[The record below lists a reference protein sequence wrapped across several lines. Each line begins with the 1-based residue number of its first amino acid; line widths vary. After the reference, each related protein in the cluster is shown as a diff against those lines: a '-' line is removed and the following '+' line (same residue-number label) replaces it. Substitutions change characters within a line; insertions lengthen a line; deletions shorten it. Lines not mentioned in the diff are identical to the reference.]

1 MNQLFKIKGFLPYIL
16 VVFINA
22 FVDLGHKIVIQNTIF
37 KTWDGEVQVILT
49 AIVNG
54 LILLPFILLFSPS
67 GFLADRFPK
76 EKVMRY
82 GALAAVAG
90 TTLITLSYWM
100 GWFWMAF
107 GLTLLLAIQSA
118 IYSPA
123 KYGYI
128 RELLGD
134 ERLAQGNAQVQA
146 VTIVSILSGTF
157 VFSALFEQFYQ
168 SGFSSTAE
176 IMQAIMPLGYILIA
190 LSALEWLICW
200 YLPKR
205 YAGDAAKR
213 FTLDAYLKGSYLR
226 RNIVAIRSKKAI
238 WLSIV
243 GLSMFWAVSQVV
255 LATFPAFAKETL
267 LETNTLVIQGLLA
280 VSGIGI
286 VIGSV
291 VAGRASPSHI
301 ELGLVPVGAV
311 GIAASLLLLP
321 QLESA
326 GSIAALFLLLGVCGG
341 FFIVPLNA
349 LIQYSAGQ
357 KRLGTVLAGNNWIQ
371 NIAMLGFLGLAVAF
385 SLQGLD
391 SRGLLYLLAL
401 TAIGGAIYTI
411 YQLPQSLVR
420 IVAGVILKRHYRVT
434 VSGLDNLPKEGGVLL
449 LGNHISWIDWAMV
462 QIACPRSVR
471 FVMLRRYYDVWY
483 LKPFLKFFG
492 AIPISPGRSRD
503 ALASVNQCL
512 QNGEVV
518 CLFPEGAISRTGHL
532 GEFRSG
538 YERAVEGL
546 DSGDVKIVPFY
557 LRGLWGSRLSRSH
570 SEKLRENT
578 REGFKRGVI
587 VAFGEPLA
595 VETKA
600 QQLKQKV
607 LELSI
612 TAWEG
617 YTAQLDPLPLAW
629 LKEAKRKPAAVSLI
643 DSTGAQY
650 SNIRVVAG
658 TTAIAQ
664 AMRRISPRKTE
675 HQVGLVLPSSAGG
688 VMANLAVMLNG
699 QTAVNLNF
707 TAGVD
712 AVQAAIRAG
721 EIKTV
726 YTSARF
732 AKKLAAKG
740 IELEAMLSGTR
751 VVYLEELKD
760 RMSSARLL
768 GHLLSARL
776 LPAAWLYRLH
786 GRAVESDSPA
796 QILFSSGSEGT
807 PKGVV
812 LTHRN
817 LMGNIK
823 QISDVLNTRREDVMM
838 ATLPLFHSFGLTV
851 NSLLPMVEGIPAVC
865 HPDPTDVLNIAKAIS
880 QYRGSILCGTATFL
894 RLYTRNRKVQPMML
908 DSLRIVVA
916 GAEKLTGDVRDAFE
930 LKFKKTIYEGYGA
943 TETAPVASVN
953 IPDAIDPGSWK
964 VQQGQK
970 QGTVG
975 LPLPGSCFRIVD
987 PATYETLPVGEDGLI
1002 LISGGQV
1009 MLGYLKNEEKTS
1021 DAIIELDGRRWYK
1034 TGDKGHVDED
1044 GFLTIVDRYS
1054 RFAKIGGEMIS
1065 LGAVEAVVRE
1075 VVGEFMKGDEIE
1087 FAATNVKDDKK
1098 GERVVLLI
1106 TPGAD
1111 AATLR
1116 QRLIDRGTNPLMIP
1130 SEIIEVEALPKL
1142 GSGKIDFAG
1151 LKRLAA

>member
-1 MNQLFKIKGFLPYIL
+1 MNKLSAMKGFLPYIV
-16 VVFINA
+16 VVFLNA

-37 KTWDGEVQVILT
+37 KTWDGETQVMLT
-49 AIVNG
+49 AIING
-54 LILLPFILLFSPS
+54 LILLPFILLFTPA
-67 GFLADRFPK
+67 GFLSDRFPK
-76 EKVMRY
+76 QKVLRY

-90 TTLITLSYWM
+90 TVLITWSYFN
-100 GWFWMAF
+100 GWFEVAF
-107 GLTLLLAIQSA
+107 GLTLLLSIQSA
-118 IYSPA
+118 FYSPA

-128 RELLGD
+128 RELVGD
-134 ERLAQGNAQVQA
+134 EHLAEGNAWVQA
-146 VTIVSILSGTF
+146 VTIVSILAGTF
-157 VFSALFEQFYQ
+157 IFSALFEHFYLPTFD
-168 SGFSSTAE
+168 SAN
-176 IMQAIMPLGYILIA
+176 AIIAGIAPLGFA
-190 LSALEWLICW
+190 LVGLSLVEWLVAGC
-200 YLPKR
+200 LPAKR
-205 YAGDAAKR
+205 AGDERKS
-213 FTLDAYLKGSYLR
+213 LVLGAYVSGRYLR
-226 RNIVAIRSKKAI
+226 RNMRAIHSSRAI

-243 GLSMFWAVSQVV
+243 GLSLFWAISQVV
-255 LATFPAFAKETL
+255 LAAFPAYAKATL
-267 LETNTLVIQGLLA
+267 GETNTVVIQGLLA
-280 VSGIGI
+280 ATGVGI
-286 VIGSV
+286 VLGSV
-291 VAGRASPSHI
+291 IAGRLSRHYL
-301 ELGLVPVGAV
+301 ELGLIPVGAI
-311 GIAASLLLLP
+311 GISAALLVLPSLASVTAIGL
-321 QLESA
+321 
-326 GSIAALFLLLGVCGG
+326 LFLLLGVCGG

-349 LIQYSAGQ
+349 LIQYSARPS
-357 KRLGTVLAGNNWIQ
+357 RLGTVLAGNNWVQ
-371 NIAMLGFLGLAVAF
+371 NICMIGFLALAVLF
-385 SLQGLD
+385 SLAGFD
-391 SRGLLYLLAL
+391 SEGLLYLLAF
-401 TAIGGAIYTI
+401 TAIGGALYTI

-420 IVAGVILKRHYRVT
+420 IVIGALMKRVYRVN
-434 VSGLDNLPKEGGVLL
+434 VIGFEHLPKEGGVLL
-449 LGNHISWIDWAMV
+449 LGNHISWVDWAMV
-462 QIACPRSVR
+462 QIACPREIR
-471 FVMLRRYYDVWY
+471 FVMARNYYDTWY
-483 LKPFLKFFG
+483 LKPFLKAFG
-492 AIPISPGRSRD
+492 AIPISSGSSRE
-503 ALASVNQCL
+503 ALASVNESL
-512 QNGEVV
+512 KKGEVV
-518 CLFPEGAISRTGHL
+518 CLFPEGGISRTGQL
-532 GEFRSG
+532 GEFKSG
-538 YERAVEGL
+538 YERTVEGVEK
-546 DSGDVKIVPFY
+546 GAIVPFY

-578 REGFKRGVI
+578 SGGSKRNVI
-587 VAFGEPLA
+587 VAFGEPLPLD
-595 VETKA
+595 TKA
-600 QQLKQKV
+600 DQLKQKV
-607 LELSI
+607 SELSI

-617 YTAQLDPLPLAW
+617 YTAQLETLPLAW
-629 LKEAKRKPAAVSLI
+629 LKQAKSDLRAISLI
-643 DSTGAQY
+643 DSSGGEY
-650 SNIRVVAG
+650 SNARVIAG

-664 AMRRISPRKTE
+664 AMRKISPRKRE
-675 HQVGLVLPSSAGG
+675 QQVALVLPASAGG

-707 TAGVD
+707 TAGVE
-712 AVQAAIRAG
+712 AVQAAIAAG

-726 YTSARF
+726 YTSSRF
-732 AKKLAAKG
+732 ARKLTGKG
-740 IELEAMLSGTR
+740 IDLDRMLAGTR
-751 VVYLEELKD
+751 VVYLEELKE
-760 RMSSARLL
+760 RMSRPRLL
-768 GHLLSARL
+768 RHLLAAIV
-776 LPAAWLYRLH
+776 LPASWLYRLN
-786 GRAVESDSPA
+786 GKPVDLDSPA

-823 QISDVLNTRREDVMM
+823 QISDVLNTRDDDVMM

-865 HPDPTDVLNIAKAIS
+865 HPDPTDALNVAKAIY
-880 QYRGSILCGTATFL
+880 QYHGTILCGTATFL

-908 DSLRIVVA
+908 DSLRVVVA
-916 GAEKLTGDVRDAFE
+916 GAEKLTADVREGFE

-953 IPDAIDPGSWK
+953 IPDAIDPTTWK

-987 PATYETLPVGEDGLI
+987 PNSYETLAAGEDGLI

-1065 LGAVEAVVRE
+1065 LGAVEAAVRE
-1075 VVGEFMKGDEIE
+1075 VVDNEEIE

-1111 AATLR
+1111 PETLR
-1116 QRLIDRGTNPLMIP
+1116 QRLIDRGINPLMIP